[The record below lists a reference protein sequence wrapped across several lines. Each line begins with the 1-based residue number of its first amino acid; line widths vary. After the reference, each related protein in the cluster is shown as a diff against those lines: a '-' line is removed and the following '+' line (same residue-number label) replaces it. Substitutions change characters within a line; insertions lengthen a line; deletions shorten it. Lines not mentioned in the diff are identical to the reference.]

1 MLKLKLQYFGHP
13 MQRANSLENT
23 LMLWKIEDRKRRGW
37 QRMRWL
43 DGIIDSK
50 DMSLSKLQE
59 LVMDREAWCA
69 IVHGV
74 TTSPTRLSDW
84 TSNKDPV
91 QQCNRRRNM
100 ETVLSPHT
108 PSCIWMGI
116 FGQLIW
122 VLFVKFRVDRIVRL
136 FHYLHNSPS
145 HWQELFHKSL
155 KASYL
160 VCMCQLRLLYAKYKQ
175 AN

>member
-1 MLKLKLQYFGHP
+1 MWVSYLNWEDPLDEGTATHSSILACRIPWTEEPGKLQSIGS
-13 MQRANSLENT
+13 QR
-23 LMLWKIEDRKRRGW
+23 
-37 QRMRWL
+37 
-43 DGIIDSK
+43 
-50 DMSLSKLQE
+50 
-59 LVMDREAWCA
+59 
-69 IVHGV
+69 VHGV
-74 TTSPTRLSDW
+74 TTSPTRLSNW

-122 VLFVKFRVDRIVRL
+122 VLFVKSRVDRIVRL
-136 FHYLHNSPS
+136 FHYLYNSPS